1 MSGVKKWVIPL
12 LLLTFSGF
20 AYSEDL
26 KVVNGKL
33 SYPIGKI
40 NENGVQAWKALG
52 GGIEHTYHAEFDKS
66 LHVRSGVTGARST
79 GTVVATVES
88 KVARSTVLKN
98 VLEKAVVGGRA
109 AVSGSNPIG
118 WALLAYT
125 AYEMVSPTLA
135 KEDYRFNKDEGTFGK
150 TLPAG
155 AKPCITASDCS
166 RQAIIDGAAQVY
178 PEGTDLNAA
187 CKDFVNSNDV
197 FLHAGIDGVWKTEQ
211 FIRDGYCVTS
221 TGPGGGQKFAGYVGV
236 YYDEY
241 FEPITQSEFDRIV
254 GPGADANPTPY
265 VNVTADAS
273 GNIPGLSTSDEV
285 KVEPGTVAQTNPYTN
300 PHTGQVEQARWDFST
315 DPQGKTVV
323 KETTTPRPDLKPD
336 SAEAPKPDAKTDT
349 DAATDTQTDS
359 KTDDKKDDK
368 PQEEQKGLCDLYPGI
383 LACEKMGT
391 VEEGF
396 FDDIK
401 IPNITNDDTWSPA
414 DLLPSTGVCPAPKDL
429 NVMGYNYKISYD
441 PLCVLMENI
450 RFAVLMVFIVMSAF
464 ITFGL
469 LRRD

>member
-1 MSGVKKWVIPL
+1 MR
-12 LLLTFSGF
+12 
-20 AYSEDL
+20 E
-26 KVVNGKL
+26 
-33 SYPIGKI
+33 
-40 NENGVQAWKALG
+40 E
-52 GGIEHTYHAEFDKS
+52 
-66 LHVRSGVTGARST
+66 
-79 GTVVATVES
+79 AT
-88 KVARSTVLKN
+88 T
-98 VLEKAVVGGRA
+98 
-109 AVSGSNPIG
+109 
-118 WALLAYT
+118 
-125 AYEMVSPTLA
+125 
-135 KEDYRFNKDEGTFGK
+135 
-150 TLPAG
+150 
-155 AKPCITASDCS
+155 
-166 RQAIIDGAAQVY
+166 
-178 PEGTDLNAA
+178 
-187 CKDFVNSNDV
+187 
-197 FLHAGIDGVWKTEQ
+197 
-211 FIRDGYCVTS
+211 
-221 TGPGGGQKFAGYVGV
+221 
-236 YYDEY
+236 
-241 FEPITQSEFDRIV
+241 
-254 GPGADANPTPY
+254 
-265 VNVTADAS
+265 
-273 GNIPGLSTSDEV
+273 
-285 KVEPGTVAQTNPYTN
+285 GTVAQTNPYTN

>member
-1 MSGVKKWVIPL
+1 MMVKFQPL
-12 LLLTFSGF
+12 FIMGAILLGSSSFSF
-20 AYSEDL
+20 ADL
-26 KVVNGKL
+26 VPDGRGGLKYPLSDFNQNGIRTWRGLDGRITKEYVA
-33 SYPIGKI
+33 SM
-40 NENGVQAWKALG
+40 
-52 GGIEHTYHAEFDKS
+52 DKS
-66 LHVRSGVTGARST
+66 LHVRSSVTGARST
-79 GTVVATVES
+79 GTVVATLES
-88 KVARSTVLKN
+88 KVARDTVLKN
-98 VLEKAVVGGRA
+98 VLQKAVVGGRA

-125 AYEMVSPTLA
+125 AYDMVWPTLA
-135 KEDYRFNKDEGTFGK
+135 KEDYRFNKEEGTFGK

-221 TGPGGGQKFAGYVGV
+221 TGPGGGQKFAGRVGV

-336 SAEAPKPDAKTDT
+336 SSEAPKPDSNTDT
-349 DAATDTQTDS
+349 NTGSNTGTDTNSDS
-359 KTDDKKDDK
+359 KPDEK
-368 PQEEQKGLCDLYPGI
+368 PKEDFLCSVFPDI
-383 LACEKMGT
+383 LACDKMGDLEESEFEIPET
-391 VEEGF
+391 VNDTTFTPDF
-396 FDDIK
+396 F
-401 IPNITNDDTWSPA
+401 
-414 DLLPSTGVCPAPKDL
+414 LPDNAVCPAP
-429 NVMGYNYKISYD
+429 VSVSIFGQIQTFTYD
-441 PLCVLMENI
+441 WLCRFAEKI
-450 RFAVLMVFIVMSAF
+450 RFLIISFAVISAAYIVLS
-464 ITFGL
+464 G
-469 LRRD
+469 RKE

>member
-1 MSGVKKWVIPL
+1 MMGKFQPL
-12 LLLTFSGF
+12 FIMGAILLGSSSFS
-20 AYSEDL
+20 YSADL
-26 KVVNGKL
+26 VPDGRGGLKYPLSDFNQNGIRTWRGLDGRITKEYVA
-33 SYPIGKI
+33 SM
-40 NENGVQAWKALG
+40 
-52 GGIEHTYHAEFDKS
+52 DKS
-66 LHVRSGVTGARST
+66 LHVRSAVTGARST
-79 GTVVATVES
+79 GTVVATLEA

-98 VLEKAVVGGRA
+98 VLQKAIVGGRA

-197 FLHAGIDGVWKTEQ
+197 FMHEGIVGDWKNEQ
-211 FIRDGYCVTS
+211 FITGQFCATS
-221 TGPGGGQKFAGYVGV
+221 PFPGGGTKLAGRVGV

-241 FEPITQSEFDRIV
+241 FEPITQSEFDRII
-254 GPGADANPTPY
+254 GPGADANPTPH

-273 GNIPGLSTSDEV
+273 GNIPGLSTSDDV

-336 SAEAPKPDAKTDT
+336 SPEAPKPDSNTDT
-349 DAATDTQTDS
+349 NTGSNTGSDNNPDS
-359 KTDDKKDDK
+359 KPDEK
-368 PQEEQKGLCDLYPGI
+368 PKEDFLCSVFPDI
-383 LACEKMGT
+383 LACDKMGDLEESEFEIPET
-391 VEEGF
+391 VNDTTFTPDF
-396 FDDIK
+396 F
-401 IPNITNDDTWSPA
+401 
-414 DLLPSTGVCPAPKDL
+414 LPDNAVCPAP
-429 NVMGYNYKISYD
+429 VSVSIFGQIHSFTYD
-441 PLCVLMENI
+441 WLCRFAEKI
-450 RFAVLMVFIVMSAF
+450 RFLIISLAVISAAYIVLS
-464 ITFGL
+464 G
-469 LRRD
+469 RKE